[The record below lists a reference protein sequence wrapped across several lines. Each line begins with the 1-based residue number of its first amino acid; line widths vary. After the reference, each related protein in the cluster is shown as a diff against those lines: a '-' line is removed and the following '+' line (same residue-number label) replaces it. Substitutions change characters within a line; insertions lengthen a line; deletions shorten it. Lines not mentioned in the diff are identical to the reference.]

1 MMQHEKI
8 VILGA
13 GLTGSLLATL
23 LAQKGYDVSI
33 YEKRPDLRIT
43 SAREGR
49 SINLALSHRGW
60 RALEQTQVL
69 EEIRDVVIPM
79 KGRMIHDLSGQLTF
93 QPYGKSGQAIYSVSR
108 DRLNQLLLDAAE
120 QQGVEMYFSHL
131 CKQADLEQNVIQV
144 ENLLTEESR
153 KITPDVLIG
162 ADGAFSTVRSAMLQT
177 PRYNYSQAYIEHGY
191 KELTIPANHNNDYAL
206 DAHALHIWPRGKYML
221 IALPNTDKSFTCTLF
236 LPFEGENS
244 FAALQ
249 NGQQVIDFFNQTFPD
264 TVALMPQLEEE
275 FFQNPTSNLVTI
287 KCYPWSKFGKSL
299 LIGDAAHAIVPFFG
313 QGMNSGF
320 EDCRIFTE
328 LMDTYRGNWKALLEH
343 FQALR
348 KPDAD
353 AIAELALQNFIEMRD
368 LVADPKFLKRKKIE
382 AQLHELY
389 PERWIPLYTMVTFSD
404 MRYSEALAIGKRQD
418 QIMKEVMEEYKD
430 VNFENIDYQ
439 QIVDTL

>member
-1 MMQHEKI
+1 
-8 VILGA
+8 
-13 GLTGSLLATL
+13 
-23 LAQKGYDVSI
+23 
-33 YEKRPDLRIT
+33 
-43 SAREGR
+43 
-49 SINLALSHRGW
+49 
-60 RALEQTQVL
+60 
-69 EEIRDVVIPM
+69 
-79 KGRMIHDLSGQLTF
+79 
-93 QPYGKSGQAIYSVSR
+93 
-108 DRLNQLLLDAAE
+108 
-120 QQGVEMYFSHL
+120 
-131 CKQADLEQNVIQV
+131 
-144 ENLLTEESR
+144 
-153 KITPDVLIG
+153 
-162 ADGAFSTVRSAMLQT
+162 
-177 PRYNYSQAYIEHGY
+177 
-191 KELTIPANHNNDYAL
+191 
-206 DAHALHIWPRGKYML
+206 ML

-249 NGQQVIDFFNQTFPD
+249 NPQQVINFFNKTFPD

-275 FFQNPTSNLVTI
+275 FFKNPTSNLVTI

-299 LIGDAAHAIVPFFG
+299 LMGDAAHAIVPFFG

-328 LMDTYRGNWKALLEH
+328 LMNTYRGNWKALLEH

-368 LVADPKFLKRKKIE
+368 LVADPKFLRRKKIE
-382 AQLHELY
+382 ARLHELY

>member
-264 TVALMPQLEEE
+264 TVALMPQLEGE

-404 MRYSEALAIGKRQD
+404 MRYAEALAIGKKQD
-418 QIMKEVMEEYKD
+418 QIMKEVIDEYEEA
-430 VNFENIDYQ
+430 NFENIDYKK
-439 QIVDTL
+439 IIDKL

>member
-1 MMQHEKI
+1 MQHEKI

-33 YEKRPDLRIT
+33 YEKRPDLRTT

-60 RALEQTQVL
+60 RALEQTHVL
-69 EEIRDVVIPM
+69 EEIRNIVIPM
-79 KGRMIHDLSGQLTF
+79 KGRMLHDISGNLTF

-120 QQGVEMYFSHL
+120 QQDVQMHFSHL
-131 CKQADLEQNVIQV
+131 CEYVDLEQNIIQV
-144 ENLLTEESR
+144 ENMLTEEAR
-153 KITPDVLIG
+153 KVTPDLLIG
-162 ADGAFSTVRSAMLQT
+162 ADGTFSIVRNAMQRT
-177 PRYNYSQAYIEHGY
+177 SRYNYSQAYIEHGY
-191 KELTIPANHNNDYAL
+191 KELTIPANHHNDFAL
-206 DAHALHIWPRGKYML
+206 DAHALHVWPRGKYML

-249 NGQQVIDFFNQTFPD
+249 NGQQVIDFFSQTFPD
-264 TVALMPQLEEE
+264 VIALMPQLEEE

-287 KCYPWSKFGKSL
+287 QCYPWSKYGKSL

-313 QGMNSGF
+313 QGMNAGF
-320 EDCRIFTE
+320 EDCRILIE
-328 LMDTYRGNWKALLEH
+328 MMDIYADDWNDLFEY

-348 KPDAD
+348 KPDTD
-353 AIAELALQNFIEMRD
+353 AIAALALQNFIEMRD
-368 LVADPKFLKRKKIE
+368 LVANPKFLRRKKIE

-389 PERWIPLYTMVTFSD
+389 PDQWIPLYTMVTFSD
-404 MRYSEALAIGKRQD
+404 IPYSEALSIGKKQD
-418 QIMKEVMEEYKD
+418 QIMKEVMDEYEG
-430 VNFENIDYQ
+430 VNFEDIDYTK
-439 QIVDTL
+439 IIDRL

>member
-1 MMQHEKI
+1 MQHKKI

-33 YEKRPDLRIT
+33 YEKRPDLRTT

-69 EEIRDVVIPM
+69 EKIRDVVIPM

-108 DRLNQLLLDAAE
+108 DRLNQLLIDTAE
-120 QQGVEMYFSHL
+120 HQGVEVHFSHL
-131 CKQADLEQNVIQV
+131 CEQVDLEQNVIQV
-144 ENLLTEESR
+144 ENLFTEESH
-153 KITPDVLIG
+153 KVTSDLLIG
-162 ADGAFSTVRSAMLQT
+162 ADGAFSIVRNAMQRT
-177 PRYNYSQAYIEHGY
+177 SRYNYSQAYIEHGY
-191 KELTIPANHNNDYAL
+191 KELTIPPDHKNDFAL

-236 LPFEGENS
+236 LPFEGKNS

-275 FFQNPTSNLVTI
+275 FFKNPTSNLVTI

-299 LIGDAAHAIVPFFG
+299 LMGDAAHAIVPFFG

-328 LMDTYRGNWKALLEH
+328 LMDTYRSNWKALLEH

-348 KPDAD
+348 KPDTD

-368 LVADPKFLKRKKIE
+368 LVADPKFLRRKKIE
-382 AQLHELY
+382 ARLHELY

-430 VNFENIDYQ
+430 VNFENVDYQ
-439 QIVDTL
+439 KIVARI